1 MSTIFIVLALIF
13 ASGMVFAIPFM
24 ALVAKANKMTMRE
37 YYREMCKNKK
47 LLIISASG
55 ISSAVTWFIT
65 TMHGILT

>member
-13 ASGMVFAIPFM
+13 ASGIVFAIPFM
-24 ALVAKANKMTMRE
+24 ALAAKANKMTMKE

>member
-1 MSTIFIVLALIF
+1 MSTIILVLVMIF
-13 ASGMVFAIPFM
+13 AAGLVFAIPFM
-24 ALVAKANKMTMRE
+24 ALVAKANKMTMKE
-37 YYREMCKNKK
+37 YYVEMCKNKK